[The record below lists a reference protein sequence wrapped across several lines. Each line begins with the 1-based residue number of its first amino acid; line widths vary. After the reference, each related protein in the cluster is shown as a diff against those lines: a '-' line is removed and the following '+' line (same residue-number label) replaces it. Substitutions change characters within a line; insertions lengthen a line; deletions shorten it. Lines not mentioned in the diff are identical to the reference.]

1 MESSNLFAILIPAVL
16 GSSLLVA
23 IINSVVN
30 YFSDKKKSNLE
41 NITKERANWRKKIR
55 QLSGKISEQSSD
67 SQINFLNELKVNI
80 NPLGYGTIANQPKWI
95 DYDGYIWE
103 TIEKM
108 ENSKTDGDKNI
119 LKSELVFRLSVLLKL
134 DWERSKSEIKGNLFE
149 KIFTI
154 ICVAYFVGVFS
165 LFIFFYVYSPQELLG
180 SSIVRFSIG
189 VYMLYPLF
197 LFLYRY
203 IKMLSGNS
211 NFSYR
216 PGVLLIIVAFLP
228 LYVSGLLNDEYNHLL
243 VQSITDVL
251 NSFSLIVS
259 ISVVLIDNQKKDKRD
274 RIKKQLVEFC
284 NDVPLLNSE
293 EKISY

>member
-1 MESSNLFAILIPAVL
+1 
-16 GSSLLVA
+16 
-23 IINSVVN
+23 
-30 YFSDKKKSNLE
+30 
-41 NITKERANWRKKIR
+41 
-55 QLSGKISEQSSD
+55 
-67 SQINFLNELKVNI
+67 
-80 NPLGYGTIANQPKWI
+80 
-95 DYDGYIWE
+95 
-103 TIEKM
+103 
-108 ENSKTDGDKNI
+108 
-119 LKSELVFRLSVLLKL
+119 
-134 DWERSKSEIKGNLFE
+134 
-149 KIFTI
+149 
-154 ICVAYFVGVFS
+154 
-165 LFIFFYVYSPQELLG
+165 
-180 SSIVRFSIG
+180 
-189 VYMLYPLF
+189 MLYPLF
-197 LFLYRY
+197 LFLYSY